1 MHELEVPLA
10 LAGFQIDAHQAF
22 RKQVVART
30 MAAIEIRGRRFDR
43 QVDEPEVFV
52 HADLAPD
59 AGVAV
64 LRPRSVLPRLAPEL
78 SGTRNGVELPELFA
92 AAHVEGAHEPLGV
105 VVRLDCAAFPE
116 RGADNRDI
124 AGDRGRRV
132 DADLPGLEIDLLLV
146 AVNGAD
152 LQIDEAILGAR

>member
-78 SGTRNGVELPELFA
+78 SGTRNGVELTDLLSA
-92 AAHVEGAHEPLGV
+92 APLAGPQEPVGV
-105 VVRLDCAAFPE
+105 VGRLA
-116 RGADNRDI
+116 
-124 AGDRGRRV
+124 
-132 DADLPGLEIDLLLV
+132 L
-146 AVNGAD
+146 
-152 LQIDEAILGAR
+152 